1 MQKLLSLWILFMLC
15 NTMAS
20 QVNDFTTIQAEVDFT
35 HKLRKWD
42 GFGINYVETA
52 QTFNYEK
59 DPQDYGGFDVLS
71 NTDKDKII
79 ELVFGKDGLRPNI
92 IKMFQDPLHQ
102 TNEGGVFDHETTT
115 HSMRYFAKKGYRL
128 TQNNGDS
135 LSVITTLYAPPA
147 YITQQKILRG
157 RDLDPTKSEDL
168 CRYLISWARFLK
180 EKEGLPVRYIS
191 IHNEGESWLR
201 WPQDGRWGD
210 SLEDGHDYNFF
221 WDPEQMAEIMVMCD
235 SILKIEKLD
244 YLKMTN
250 GEPTNWYRF
259 TNWGFA
265 KKLFEDSAAL
275 DATGIIT
282 SHGFYVGRQNAG
294 RWFGPHSSG
303 GIDLLRTKRPD
314 LSAWCTSS
322 AWDVKMNDEVT
333 DGQIL
338 RRYIMD
344 AGFVKEIHGNIYE
357 AKVNAFIPWAFSQ
370 KASAWFKP
378 DPNPG
383 SAIRVYD
390 DGTWEIKKGYYY
402 YKQASRA
409 GRQGM
414 SVVSTSAMDSEIAII
429 GFASNGTDNPDA
441 FVLINFGPD
450 DRKVNV
456 KLVGIE
462 GSRLDVCRTSGGE
475 VYRFYE
481 TADKNN
487 LEGADN
493 YKSLGIVNI
502 VDGEIS
508 YLAPAN
514 SVTTFF
520 AQ

>member
-1 MQKLLSLWILFMLC
+1 MKKMFSVLVALLIG
-15 NTMAS
+15 NTLIA
-20 QVNDFTTIQAEVDFT
+20 QVNDFTAIKAEVDFT
-35 HKLRKWD
+35 FKLHNWD

-59 DPQDYGGFDVLS
+59 NPQDYGGFDVLAK
-71 NTDKDKII
+71 TDRDQII
-79 ELVFGKDGLRPNI
+79 DLVFGKEGLRPNI

-102 TNEGGVFDHETTT
+102 KEEGGAFDHETTT
-115 HSMRYFAKKGYRL
+115 GSMRYFARNGHRL
-128 TQNNGDS
+128 AQENGDP
-135 LSVITTLYAPPA
+135 LTVITTLYGPPA
-147 YITQQKILRG
+147 YVTQQKILRG
-157 RDLDPTKSEDL
+157 RDLDPAKSEAL
-168 CRYLISWARFLK
+168 SNYMISWARFLK

-201 WPQDGRWGD
+201 WPEDGRWGD
-210 SLEDGHDYNFF
+210 ALEDGHDYNFF
-221 WDPEQMAEIMVMCD
+221 WDPQQMADIMIKSD
-235 SILKIEKLD
+235 SILKADGLD

-265 KKLFEDSAAL
+265 KKLFEDEAAL

-282 SHGFYVGRQNAG
+282 SHGFYVGRQEAG

-322 AWDVKMNDEVT
+322 AWDVKINDTVK
-333 DGQIL
+333 DGQIV

-370 KASAWFKP
+370 KASDWHKP

-383 SAIRVYD
+383 SAVRVYD

-402 YKQASRA
+402 YKQVSRA

-414 SVVSTSAMDSEIAII
+414 SVVMTNAMDSEIALI
-429 GFASNGTDNPDA
+429 GFASNGTGNPDA
-441 FVLINFGPD
+441 FVLINFGPN
-450 DRKVNV
+450 DRKVDV
-456 KLVGIE
+456 ELIGIE
-462 GSRLDVCRTSGGE
+462 GSKLEVYRTSGEE
-475 VYRFYE
+475 VYAYYE
-481 TADKNN
+481 SARKDN
-487 LEGADN
+487 LKGTDN
-493 YKSLGIVNI
+493 YKSLGLMDII
-502 VDGEIS
+502 DGKLP

-520 AQ
+520 AH